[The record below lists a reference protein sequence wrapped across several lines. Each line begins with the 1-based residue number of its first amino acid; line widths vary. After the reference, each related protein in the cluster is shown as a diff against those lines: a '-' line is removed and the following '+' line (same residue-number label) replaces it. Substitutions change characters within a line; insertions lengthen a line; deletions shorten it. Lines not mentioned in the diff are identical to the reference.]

1 MATHRIYYIDED
13 DGYADVVLTDPA
25 KYIEQISSSGIEA
38 VIMDLEADE
47 ESKIITE
54 QTAQFFRDIR
64 NAIKDPGISIEE
76 FLLIC
81 RNFEL
86 FMMVNPLAVGNV
98 FNSSAL
104 PLQGFTTIM
113 DLIGE
118 RNANLRV

>member
-25 KYIEQISSSGIEA
+25 KYIEQLNDSGIEA
-38 VIMDLEADE
+38 IIMDLNADD
-47 ESKIITE
+47 ESRIVTE

-76 FLLIC
+76 FQLIC

-86 FMMVNPLAVGNV
+86 FMMVNPLAVGKV

>member
-1 MATHRIYYIDED
+1 MPTHRIYYIDED
-13 DGYADVVLTDPA
+13 DGYADVVLTDPK
-25 KYIEQISSSGIEA
+25 KYIEQISNSGIEA

-76 FLLIC
+76 FQIIC

-86 FMMVNPLAVGNV
+86 FMMVNPLAVGKV

-118 RNANLRV
+118 RNANIRV

>member
-13 DGYADVVLTDPA
+13 DGYVDAILTDPK
-25 KYIEQISSSGIEA
+25 KYIEQISKSGIEA

-76 FLLIC
+76 FQDIC

-86 FMMVNPLAVGNV
+86 FMMINPLAVGKV

-104 PLQGFTTIM
+104 PLKGFTNIL

>member
-1 MATHRIYYIDED
+1 MATHRIYYTDED

-76 FLLIC
+76 FQLIC

-86 FMMVNPLAVGNV
+86 FMMVNPLAVGKV

>member
-1 MATHRIYYIDED
+1 MPTHRIYYIDED

-25 KYIEQISSSGIEA
+25 KYIEQISNSGIEA

-64 NAIKDPGISIEE
+64 TAIKDPGISIEE
-76 FLLIC
+76 FQIIC

-86 FMMVNPLAVGNV
+86 FMMVNPLAVGKV

>member
-1 MATHRIYYIDED
+1 MPTHRIYYIDED

-25 KYIEQISSSGIEA
+25 KYIEQISNSGIEA

-64 NAIKDPGISIEE
+64 TAIKDPGISIEE
-76 FLLIC
+76 FQIIC

-86 FMMVNPLAVGNV
+86 FMMVNPLAVGKV
-98 FNSSAL
+98 FNNSAL
-104 PLQGFTTIM
+104 PLKGFTSVL

-118 RNANLRV
+118 RHANIRV

>member
-1 MATHRIYYIDED
+1 MPTHRIYYIDED

-25 KYIEQISSSGIEA
+25 KYIEQISNSGIEA

-76 FLLIC
+76 FQDIC

-86 FMMVNPLAVGNV
+86 FMMVNPLAVGKV

>member
-1 MATHRIYYIDED
+1 MATHRIFYIDED
-13 DGYADVVLTDPA
+13 EGYADVRLTDPA
-25 KYIEQISSSGIEA
+25 KYIEQLNGSGIEA
-38 VIMDLEADE
+38 IIMDLKADE
-47 ESKIITE
+47 ESKIVTE

-76 FLLIC
+76 FQIIC

-86 FMMVNPLAVGNV
+86 FMMVNPLAVGKV

-104 PLQGFTTIM
+104 PLKGFTSVL

-118 RNANLRV
+118 RHANIRV

>member
-1 MATHRIYYIDED
+1 MPTHRIYYIDED

-25 KYIEQISSSGIEA
+25 KYIEQISNSGIEA

-76 FLLIC
+76 FQLIC

-86 FMMVNPLAVGNV
+86 FMMVNPLAVGKV
-98 FNSSAL
+98 FNNSEL
-104 PLQGFTTIM
+104 PLKGFTSVL

-118 RNANLRV
+118 RHANLRV

>member
-1 MATHRIYYIDED
+1 MPTHRIYYIDED
-13 DGYADVVLTDPA
+13 DGYVDVVLTDPA
-25 KYIEQISSSGIEA
+25 KYIEQISGSGIEA

-76 FLLIC
+76 FQIIC

-86 FMMVNPLAVGNV
+86 FMMVNPLAVGKV
-98 FNSSAL
+98 FNNSAL
-104 PLQGFTTIM
+104 PFKGFTAIM

-118 RNANLRV
+118 RHANIRI